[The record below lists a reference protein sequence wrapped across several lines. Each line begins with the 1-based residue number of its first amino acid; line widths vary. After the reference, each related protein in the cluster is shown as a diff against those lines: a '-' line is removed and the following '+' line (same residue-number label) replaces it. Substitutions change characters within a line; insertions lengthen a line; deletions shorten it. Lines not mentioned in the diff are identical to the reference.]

1 MSSLP
6 TSMTHEAVVA
16 DSTAIASAASEGP
29 PVSLAERVVWGLV
42 LTPVAGSLGVV
53 LWPILRLVIPGYVD
67 PLVGSGTWNGWLL
80 DAFVFAPIVGGVMAA
95 PVTLLVLPIAR
106 GWLRGRDKISLLW
119 LALIGLV
126 GGLVSPPLIPAGLQ
140 SPIWFGMG
148 AASGLIV
155 AVLYFYLTDGPRRV
169 VLRSAILGVLALYVV
184 VPIGAAIWES
194 VTALNPPPGNFTDV
208 NLDDLI
214 RTGRRPAAFKDVA
227 IDPYGAVPIA
237 LYHHSNEIDWT
248 PPFEATIKI
257 PPRLLHDLFVLSMAP
272 DRTAVVVGI
281 TMEALLPNLTLRT
294 PENFAQFPADMRGK
308 YVPHQLL
315 DEDVLSA
322 SLSGIALPLLP
333 DDWYRNRIRCNGP
346 DLEPDPEF
354 PGLSAR
360 PHNREAGTGIWIAC
374 QSEDLLPEGNNPV
387 VTCDKDPY
395 THAFDERCMVEFVL
409 PWQVYGPDMVALR
422 APRRYQE
429 NGHIGTRTS
438 GSGIV
443 ANFSFPARRLAE
455 WRRMR
460 DLSLCL
466 IEATVVPIREL
477 AYPGRNAALCAEIKQ
492 AIAQRRDVLVGSSG
506 PSGQ

>member
-6 TSMTHEAVVA
+6 TSMTQEAAVA
-16 DSTAIASAASEGP
+16 DSTAISSAASEGP

-42 LTPVAGSLGVV
+42 LTPVAGSLGAILEPV
-53 LWPILRLVIPGYVD
+53 LGLVIPGRVD
-67 PLVGSGTWNGWLL
+67 PLVDSGTLGSWLL

-106 GWLRGRDKISLLW
+106 GWLRGRDTISLLW

-126 GGLVSPPLIPAGLQ
+126 SGLVSLPLIPAGLE

-155 AVLYFYLTDGPRRV
+155 AVLYFYLTDGTRRIA
-169 VLRSAILGVLALYVV
+169 LRSTVLGVLALYVV
-184 VPIGAAIWES
+184 VPIGAQIWHD
-194 VTALNPPPGNFTDV
+194 VMTPKPPSDLGRL

-214 RTGRRPAAFKDVA
+214 STKQPPSALKGLA
-227 IDPYGAVPIA
+227 IDPYGSVPIT
-237 LYHHSNEIDWT
+237 LYHRAHDDWT

-257 PPRLLHDLFVLSMAP
+257 PPRLLYQLYVRSMAP
-272 DRTAVVVGI
+272 DRTAAVAAI
-281 TMEALLPNLTLRT
+281 SMEALLPDLTLRT
-294 PENFAQFPADMRGK
+294 PENFAQFHTDKLGK
-308 YVPHQLL
+308 YEPDLL
-315 DEDVLSA
+315 RDEDVLSVFVA
-322 SLSGIALPLLP
+322 GVGLSTYRP
-333 DDWYRNRIRCNGP
+333 DEWFRSRVSCNGS
-346 DLEPDPEF
+346 DLEADPAL

-360 PHNREAGTGIWIAC
+360 ARNAESGTGLWIAC
-374 QSEDLLPEGNNPV
+374 QAEDLLPDGNNPLIA
-387 VTCDKDPY
+387 CGKNPF
-395 THAFDERCMVEFVL
+395 THAFDEHCTVEFVL
-409 PWQVYGPDMVALR
+409 PWQLYGPDMAAIR
-422 APRRYQE
+422 APRRYQT
-429 NGHIGTRTS
+429 NGRVGTATS
-438 GSGIV
+438 GAGIA

-466 IEATVVPIREL
+466 IEATVVSIREP

-506 PSGQ
+506 Q